1 MRDVEPSTA
10 AALRSYVWRNERRAR
25 LAMRPK
31 EGPQNPDSCAGGP
44 VGAFIRKSKLAEVI
58 RAF

>member
-31 EGPQNPDSCAGGP
+31 EGPQNPDFMRWGA
-44 VGAFIRKSKLAEVI
+44 VGACAR
-58 RAF
+58 